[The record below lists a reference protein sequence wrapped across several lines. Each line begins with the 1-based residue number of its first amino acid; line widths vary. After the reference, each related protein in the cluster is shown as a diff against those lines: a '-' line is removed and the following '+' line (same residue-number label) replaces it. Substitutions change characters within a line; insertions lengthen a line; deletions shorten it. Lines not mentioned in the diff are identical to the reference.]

1 MKPMDPTRQGLPTP
15 DPVKTGAAATERLML
30 AKASGVFFLYPYFKL
45 PPLAAG
51 VLGYAYGNSLF

>member
-1 MKPMDPTRQGLPTP
+1 MKPMNPTGQGLPAT
-15 DPVKTGAAATERLML
+15 DPVKPGAAATGRLML
-30 AKASGVFFLYPYFKL
+30 AKASGAFFLYPYFKL